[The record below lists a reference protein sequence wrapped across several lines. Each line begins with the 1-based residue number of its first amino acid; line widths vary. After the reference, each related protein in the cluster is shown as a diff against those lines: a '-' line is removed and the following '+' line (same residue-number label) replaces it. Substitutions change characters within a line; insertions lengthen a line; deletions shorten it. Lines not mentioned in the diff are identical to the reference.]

1 MTLNCW
7 LIVVCLYQP
16 QSPGSS
22 VTTESNFLLALN
34 FLHRF
39 FPASFHVARR
49 GEQSWSLSLLRLE
62 EGKARYWRDIEH
74 VLRLSPPRQTGKE
87 KSDNLDIK
95 SYHSSF
101 SFFLHVLDNLKNT
114 NNRNWLWITPDIGTP
129 HGISIIFFLSS
140 TLFSRDTLI
149 LVTAGVGSVGNVGN
163 DSNLLSYLLTSN
175 INEGYQK
182 WLLRYLLN
190 KFPEVSFEYCKV

>member
-1 MTLNCW
+1 M
-7 LIVVCLYQP
+7 
-16 QSPGSS
+16 
-22 VTTESNFLLALN
+22 
-34 FLHRF
+34 
-39 FPASFHVARR
+39 
-49 GEQSWSLSLLRLE
+49 QSWSLSLLRLE

-74 VLRLSPPRQTGKE
+74 VLRLSPPQQTGKV

-101 SFFLHVLDNLKNT
+101 SFFSHVLDNLKNL
-114 NNRNWLWITPDIGTP
+114 NNRKWLWITPDIGTP

-149 LVTAGVGSVGNVGN
+149 FVTAGVGSVGNVGN

-175 INEGYQK
+175 IKNGY
-182 WLLRYLLN
+182 WGIFWTNFLRFLLIIAKFNSWIVTMN
-190 KFPEVSFEYCKV
+190 KKVTGVHAKKGTIKLTVSHVDHFCFL